1 VIVIK
6 PSGETIHNSYV
17 TLQLVIVIKPSGET
31 IHCKN
36 TKIGNLI
43 RKNNKMVHHS
53 SFLLVLLLCVTSS
66 YSSKIVEVNV
76 ICQKAKNPS
85 FCTNFL
91 NSKPGG
97 AKGADLVT
105 LAQYTIDVLRVNL
118 TNTVKLINTL
128 ISKSGKDVKAST
140 HYKNCLKYYF
150 ADGGAIFVLGN
161 IQRVLKEGNYNLMSV
176 GANDILHDI
185 SDCINDPNYHDTSS
199 LPNQGHVAL
208 QIDQII
214 QIIAVLLKSN

>member
-1 VIVIK
+1 
-6 PSGETIHNSYV
+6 
-17 TLQLVIVIKPSGET
+17 
-31 IHCKN
+31 
-36 TKIGNLI
+36 
-43 RKNNKMVHHS
+43 MVHHS
-53 SFLLVLLLCVTSS
+53 SILLGLLLCVTSS
-66 YSSKIVEVNV
+66 YSSKIVQVNV

-85 FCTNFL
+85 FCSTLL

-97 AKGADLVT
+97 AKGADLAT
-105 LAQYTIDVLRVNL
+105 LAQYTIDVLHVKL

-128 ISKSGKDVKAST
+128 ISRSGKDVKALT

-176 GANDILHDI
+176 GANDIMHDI

-199 LPNQGHVAL
+199 LPNYGQVAL

-214 QIIAVLLKSN
+214 QIIAGFLMSK

>member
-1 VIVIK
+1 MVIVIK
-6 PSGETIHNSYV
+6 PNGESIQS
-17 TLQLVIVIKPSGET
+17 
-31 IHCKN
+31 KN
-36 TKIGNLI
+36 TKIGELI
-43 RKNNKMVHHS
+43 RKNNTMVHYT
-53 SFLLVLLLCVTSS
+53 SFLQVLLLCVTSS

-85 FCTNFL
+85 FCSTLL

-97 AKGADLVT
+97 TNGADLVS
-105 LAQYTIDVLRVNL
+105 LAQYTIDVLRVKL

-128 ISKSGKDVKAST
+128 ISRSGKDVKALT

-176 GANDILHDI
+176 GANDIIHDI

-199 LPNQGHVAL
+199 LPNYGQVAL

-214 QIIAVLLKSN
+214 QIIAGFLMSK